1 MAFAQCLYL
10 RIIRELVMSNV
21 TENPLAPWD
30 ANIVQ
35 PWSAAE
41 YSVQYHYNDQTYGS
55 CYIIKVNKTKCKRH
69 WTNTVLKENFTSN
82 VTLRFNYF
90 QNFHT
95 IVCHKVQCIQ
105 VCSRNYRTDFFQILV
120 EMYILKHWN
129 KIKIKHQKY
138 LIIIIHTTVL
148 TADLYTHVKVIN

>member
-41 YSVQYHYNDQTYGS
+41 FSVQYHYNDQTYRS

-95 IVCHKVQCIQ
+95 IVCHKVQCIR
-105 VCSRNYRTDFFQILV
+105 VCSRNYRTDFFEILV

-129 KIKIKHQKY
+129 KIKIKLEKY
-138 LIIIIHTTVL
+138 LIIIHTTVL